1 MARHNNI
8 RIIVALA
15 GILALANAS
24 FAQICVT
31 SSDSGFNVACGTRA
45 LGANTTGFN
54 NTAIGDAALGS
65 NSTGSINTAAGT
77 SALISNTT
85 GNNNVAVG
93 YLALGDNS
101 DGGANVA
108 IGVEALTA
116 NTVGNNNT
124 ALGHETLWSNTTG
137 NNNTAT
143 GFQSLLQNT
152 SGSNLTAVGYQA
164 LLNNTT
170 GSNLTAVGYQALD
183 NNGTGSGNSA
193 LGYLALF
200 SNSPGS
206 NNSAHGYQSMYNN
219 TTGSNNTALGYDA
232 MFGNTTGGDNI
243 AIGYEAGYNV
253 GTGHNNIEIGNKGV
267 AGDAK
272 VIKIGIEG
280 VQSKTFIAGISTT
293 GVTGGVPVYV
303 TSTGQLGFSASSERY
318 KTDVTPL
325 DGNNIRLNQLRPV
338 SFHVKTDPNGAIQ
351 FGLIAEEVD
360 KVYPELVIR
369 DDKGTIQGVRYDE
382 LAPMLVSQVQKQ
394 QETID
399 AQTRHAATQDAEI
412 AQLKVLLTE
421 VQGVLAGIQSKDRV
435 VARR

>member
-1 MARHNNI
+1 MERHNI
-8 RIIVALA
+8 RNFIALA
-15 GILALANAS
+15 GISALADAS
-24 FAQICVT
+24 YGQICVT
-31 SSDSGFNVACGTRA
+31 SSVSGYNVACGTRA
-45 LGANTTGFN
+45 LSVDTSGYY

-65 NSTGSINTAAGT
+65 NSTGSINTAVGT

-85 GNNNVAVG
+85 GNNNAALG
-93 YLALGDNS
+93 YLALGMNS

-116 NTVGNNNT
+116 NRIGNNNT

-143 GFQSLLQNT
+143 GFQSLLLNL
-152 SGSNLTAVGYQA
+152 SGSNLTALGYQA

-193 LGYLALF
+193 LGYQALY

-206 NNSAHGYQSMYNN
+206 NNSAHGYQVLYSN
-219 TTGSNNTALGYDA
+219 TSGNNNTALGYEALYD
-232 MFGNTTGGDNI
+232 NTTGSDNI
-243 AIGYEAGYNV
+243 AIGHEAGYNV
-253 GTGHNNIEIGNKGV
+253 RTGYNNIEIGNRGT

-272 VIKIGIEG
+272 MIKIGTQG
-280 VQSKTFIAGISTT
+280 LQSKTYIAGISHT

-303 TSTGQLGFSASSERY
+303 TSAGQLGFSASSERY
-318 KTDVTPL
+318 KTDITPL
-325 DGNNIRLNQLRPV
+325 DSDTDKLNQLRPV

-382 LAPMLVSQVQKQ
+382 LAPMLLSQAQKQ
-394 QETID
+394 QATID
-399 AQTRHAATQDAEI
+399 AQAQHSAVQDAEI
-412 AQLKVLLTE
+412 VQLKAQLAE
-421 VQGVLAGIQSKDRV
+421 MHAVLARLQSKDQL
-435 VARR
+435 VAQR